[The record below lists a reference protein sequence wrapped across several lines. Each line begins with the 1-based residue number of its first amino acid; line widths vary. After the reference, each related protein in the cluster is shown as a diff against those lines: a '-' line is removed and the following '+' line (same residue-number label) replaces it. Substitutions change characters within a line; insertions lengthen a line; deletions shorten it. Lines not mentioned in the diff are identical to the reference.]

1 MLKAFKYRL
10 YPTNEQKILLEKH
23 FGCVRFIYNLA
34 LETKINAYSSNRI
47 FVSRYDLQE
56 QLVDL
61 KNDASWLKEVNSQS
75 LQSSLL
81 HLDNAYTHFFKFKKG
96 FPKFKSKHHK
106 NSFSVPQGIK
116 IFDRKIF
123 IPKFLEGIK
132 IVIDRKHEGTIRS
145 GTVSKTPSQK
155 YFISILCET
164 GVPEPD
170 KKLILPETTIG
181 IDLGLKSFLTLSNG
195 EKVDIPNFD
204 KKSDKLKILQRKLS
218 KRIKGSNRFNVIKLK
233 ISKVHESICNIRKD
247 FQHKLSTEITNRFD
261 TIVIENL
268 NVKGMMRNHKLAN
281 SIQKVSWSEFTSM
294 LEYKSKWKGKNLK
307 IVNRFF
313 PSSKLC
319 SICGYKKDDLTL
331 KDREWI
337 CPCCNTHH
345 DRDLNAAINIKN
357 HWLAE
362 YQCQNVE
369 TIPVDGRLNLLRP
382 KKHIVDETLIP
393 IGRNHHLLGGKVF
406 IPFPLFKSN
415 NGQ

>member
-10 YPTNEQKILLEKH
+10 YPTDEQKILLEKH
-23 FGCVRFIYNLA
+23 FGCTRFIYNLA
-34 LETKINAYSSNRI
+34 LETKISAYSSNRV

-61 KNDASWLKEVNSQS
+61 KNDVNWLKEVNSQS

-81 HLDNAYTHFFKFKKG
+81 HLDNAYNRFFKFKTG

-116 IFDRKIF
+116 VFNRKVF
-123 IPKFLEGIK
+123 IPKFLEGIEM
-132 IVIDRKHEGTIRS
+132 VIDRKHEGTIRS

-164 GVPEPD
+164 GVPEPT
-170 KKLILPETTIG
+170 KKPILSETTIG
-181 IDLGLKSFLTLSNG
+181 IDLGLKTSNG

-204 KKSDKLKILQRKLS
+204 KKSNKLKILQRKLS

-233 ISKVHESICNIRKD
+233 ISKIHESICNIRKD

-261 TIVIENL
+261 TIVIEDL

-319 SICGYKKDDLTL
+319 SVCGYKKDDLTL
-331 KDREWI
+331 KNREWI

-357 HWLAE
+357 NWLAE

-369 TIPVDGRLNLLRP
+369 
-382 KKHIVDETLIP
+382 KHIVDETLISLP
-393 IGRNHHLLGGKVF
+393 LGEDVFIQKVF
-406 IPFPLFKSN
+406 
-415 NGQ
+415 